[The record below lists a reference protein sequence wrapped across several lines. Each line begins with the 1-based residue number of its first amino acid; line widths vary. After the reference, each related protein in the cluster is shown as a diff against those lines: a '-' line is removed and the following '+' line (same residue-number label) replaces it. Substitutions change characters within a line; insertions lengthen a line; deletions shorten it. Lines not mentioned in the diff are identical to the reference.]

1 VGSYLRNGSP
11 HEGSRTPAV
20 CWNNHAVTAQ
30 THTVAPQATHDP
42 DWWKSAVIY
51 QIYPRAFADA
61 DGDGM
66 GDLRGIV
73 SRVAYLADLG
83 VDAVWLSP
91 FYPSALADG
100 GYDVDDYRDVDPR
113 IGTLA
118 DFDLMITALHA
129 AGIKVLVDI
138 VPNHSSNRHAW
149 FVEALASPPG
159 SPARHHYIFR
169 DGDGPEG
176 SEPPNDWQSLFGG
189 SVWEP
194 VGDGQWYFHLFAPE
208 QPDLNW
214 DDEEVREDFRTTLR
228 FWADR
233 GVDGFRVDVA
243 HGLVKDLST
252 PYVPWP
258 DIEMMQRDDGSHP
271 LWDRDDLQLV
281 YQDWRTLFDSYD
293 PPRFAV
299 AEASVHPSRRARYA
313 APTGLGQA
321 FNFAMQE
328 AAWRPDSYRTVIE
341 AGVADMVESVSTTT
355 WLLGCHDTVR
365 VVSRY
370 GLPGSADETPIEIAR
385 RWLLTDGRDP
395 HCDEDLGRRR
405 ARAAILTLLALPGS
419 VYVYQGD
426 ELGLSEVADLPRE
439 ALQDPMA
446 FRSAG
451 REKGRDGCR
460 VPLPWTTSGPSYGFG
475 GGDTELPQP
484 SWFAEF
490 AADVQAATDDSMLN
504 LYRRAIRL
512 RRELLAVTSDGPD
525 FAFEDSPSDALRFRR
540 GESWQCLINFG
551 DEPLALPTGTV
562 VLSSVDL
569 VAGLLP
575 GDATAWVVSDG
586 PAPR

>member
-1 VGSYLRNGSP
+1 
-11 HEGSRTPAV
+11 
-20 CWNNHAVTAQ
+20 
-30 THTVAPQATHDP
+30 
-42 DWWKSAVIY
+42 
-51 QIYPRAFADA
+51 
-61 DGDGM
+61 M
-66 GDLRGIV
+66 G
-73 SRVAYLADLG
+73 YLADLG

-118 DFDLMITALHA
+118 DFDAMITALHA
-129 AGIKVLVDI
+129 VDIKVLVDI

-159 SPARHHYIFR
+159 SPARHRYIFR
-169 DGDGPEG
+169 DGEGPDG

-189 SVWEP
+189 SVWQP
-194 VGDGQWYFHLFAPE
+194 VGDGQWYFHLFAAE

-214 DDEEVREDFRTTLR
+214 DNEEVREDFRTTLR

-258 DIEMMQRDDGSHP
+258 DIEMMQREDGSHP

-281 YQDWRTLFDSYD
+281 YRDWRTVFDSYD

-313 APTGLGQA
+313 APTSLGQA

-328 AAWRPDSYRTVIE
+328 ASWRPDSYRTVIE
-341 AGVADMVESVSTTT
+341 AGVADMVESGSTTT

-370 GLPGSADETPIEIAR
+370 GLPVPSAETPIEVAR
-385 RWLLTDGRDP
+385 RWLLTDGSDP
-395 HCDEDLGRRR
+395 HCDDDLGRRR
-405 ARAAILTLLALPGS
+405 ARAAILVLLALPGS
-419 VYVYQGD
+419 VYVYQGE
-426 ELGLSEVADLPRE
+426 ELGLPEVADLPRDV
-439 ALQDPMA
+439 LQDPMA

-460 VPLPWTTSGPSYGFG
+460 VPLPWSASGPSFGFG
-475 GGDTELPQP
+475 GGETELPQP
-484 SWFAEF
+484 DWFAGF
-490 AADVQAATDDSMLN
+490 AADVQAGADDSMLS
-504 LYRRAIRL
+504 LYRRAIGL
-512 RRELLAVTSDGPD
+512 RRELVTTWAPSEPS
-525 FAFEDSPSDALRFRR
+525 FAFEDSAPDVLRFRR
-540 GESWQCLINFG
+540 GEGWQCVTNFG
-551 DEPLALPTGTV
+551 ADAISLPTGTV
-562 VLSSVDL
+562 VVSSVDL
-569 VAGLLP
+569 VDGLLP
-575 GDATAWVVSDG
+575 GDATAWVVTDG